1 MGHSKG
7 SPKRKVLA
15 MSAYIERSKRSQISD
30 LILQLKLFEK
40 TEPADPKT
48 SRRREVIKNM
58 G

>member
-1 MGHSKG
+1 
-7 SPKRKVLA
+7 